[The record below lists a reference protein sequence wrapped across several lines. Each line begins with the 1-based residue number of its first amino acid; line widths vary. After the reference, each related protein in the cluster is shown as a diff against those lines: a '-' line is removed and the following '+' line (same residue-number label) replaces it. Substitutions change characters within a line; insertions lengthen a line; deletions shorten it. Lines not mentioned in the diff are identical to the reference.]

1 MTKIANDEISAIST
15 VDLILRT
22 VVRAISRFVIL
33 ERTKRMMDAVMKET
47 STITINTLAHGKE

>member
-1 MTKIANDEISAIST
+1 MIKMAKDEISAINT

-33 ERTKRMMDAVMKET
+33 ERMKRIMDAVMKET
-47 STITINTLAHGKE
+47 STIVINTLGHGNE